1 MNPYTLLVGVQVPAA
16 TMENSM
22 EVPQKTKNRTNMHV
36 CAKTLQSCPTC
47 ATLWTAACWVPLS
60 IRFSRQEYWSGLPCP
75 PPGDLTC
82 VFYVCLHCQAGFLPL
97 APPGKPQSYYMI

>member
-1 MNPYTLLVGVQVPAA
+1 MGMQVPAA

-22 EVPQKTKNRTNMHV
+22 EVPQKTKNRTIMHV
-36 CAKTLQSCPTC
+36 YAKTLQSCPTC
-47 ATLWTAACWVPLS
+47 ATLWTAACWAPLS

-82 VFYVCLHCQAGFLPL
+82 LLTLSGRFFLPL